1 MKKYIFFIL
10 LLLGAISSIISS
22 CEKIHHRID
31 ENIHYEDSEGNI
43 NDTTLVPITIN
54 LPEVSFT
61 QKEFYSANLESEAIL
76 NSIIALIDAAEP
88 ESSIYMCINQIN
100 HEGILEAFK
109 RADNRGVNLNLL
121 IDMSRVEPQ
130 RVNPAAFNFL
140 RGADM
145 KNTQIWETYNDI
157 ADAAINENRFILFSK
172 IETTE
177 GSKEHIVFQASSSF
191 TVADSRGAQDA
202 ITLSDEELYHAYLK
216 YWNEMKDRA
225 ISGMTGYN
233 YFFEILNAG
242 NTEAHFMPYRNNGA
256 VISGDVSLDFLNR
269 ISDPA
274 TAEVRIA
281 MAFWDDNRIAILD
294 KLIELVEQGAK
305 VEIVLKSNVAATL
318 SRFEVFESKGGFVR
332 ILNVN
337 DNERP
342 LTNFGSRFML
352 INGTYDG
359 VVGTKVTVTGTLS
372 FTANSLRNSNTAV
385 ILLKDDEVY
394 NRYETFFNDLRSLP
408 EYRASGPIYAGFPET
423 FEHVPGLTGTGGTA
437 DVGVYIAGFD
447 TPIYLSTGVWTFD
460 NSGFRNQVTDKI
472 VSPSHAWRSARPATG
487 PSTYL
492 AMAFDVPNG
501 ASKVSFYYGTWGN
514 QSGANLGAPCTFALE
529 YSTNQGSTWTQI
541 GNVITE
547 AAWTAKQV
555 SFDVD
560 IEGPVR
566 FRIHRFGSPT
576 NGADNGSLN
585 IDDFAIYQKK

>member
-1 MKKYIFFIL
+1 MKKHIFFML
-10 LLLGAISSIISS
+10 LLIGAISSIISS

-31 ENIHYEDSEGNI
+31 ENLDYDDSPGDT
-43 NDTTLVPITIN
+43 NDTTLIPISIS
-54 LPEVSFT
+54 LPEVNFT
-61 QKEFYSANLESEAIL
+61 QKEFYSANLESDVIL
-76 NSIIALIDAAEP
+76 NGIAALIDAAEAS
-88 ESSIYMCINQIN
+88 SSIHMCINQIN
-100 HEGILEAFK
+100 DLNILEALK
-109 RADNRGVNLNLL
+109 RADNRGVYLYLL

-140 RGADM
+140 RSADM

-157 ADAAINENRFILFSK
+157 TDGALNENRFMLFSK

-191 TVADSRGAQDA
+191 TVTDSRGGQNA
-202 ITLSDEELYHAYLK
+202 ITLSDPELYDAYLQ

-233 YFFEILNAG
+233 YFWEILNSG
-242 NTEAHFMPYRNNGA
+242 HTEAHFMPYRNEGA
-256 VISGDVSLDFLNR
+256 PIDGDVSLDFLDR

-274 TAEVRIA
+274 TAEIRVA
-281 MAFWDDNRIAILD
+281 MAFWDNNRIAILD
-294 KLIELVEQGAK
+294 KLIALAEQGAK
-305 VEIVLKSNVAATL
+305 IEIVLKSNVGATL
-318 SRFEVFESKGGFVR
+318 SRFEELESKGGFLRV
-332 ILNVN
+332 LNVS
-337 DNERP
+337 DNTRP

-352 INGTYDG
+352 IKGTYDD
-359 VVGTKVTVTGTLS
+359 VSDTKVTITGTLS
-372 FTANSLRNSNTAV
+372 FTLNSMRNSNSAV
-385 ILLKDDEVY
+385 ILLKEGEVY
-394 NRYETFFNDLRSLP
+394 DRYETFFNDLKSLP
-408 EYRASGPIYAGFPET
+408 EFRESGPIYTGFPET
-423 FEHVPGLTGTGGTA
+423 FEHVPGLTGTDGTT
-437 DVGVYIAGFD
+437 DVGVYVAGFD
-447 TPIYLSTGVWTFD
+447 TEIYLSTGVWTFD

-492 AMAFDVPNG
+492 TMGFDVPDG

-514 QSGANLGAPCTFALE
+514 QSGGNLGLPCTFALE
-529 YSTNQGSTWTQI
+529 YSTDQGNTWTQV

-547 AAWTAKQV
+547 AAWTATQV

-566 FRIHRFGSPT
+566 FRVHRFGSPT
-576 NGADNGSLN
+576 NGADHGSLN